1 MDIYQI
7 IISSMLTVVVL
18 TGLSMMSRVR
28 TAASGNLLS
37 SLAVFVGIGVTR
49 LFNEIMSVWTIW
61 VAVAVGAFIGT
72 LMAGRVQMIQ
82 MPQTVALFNGLG
94 GGASALV
101 GILSSLGIGFSSMQA
116 DSIQAHGYWPFVQFT
131 GLLAVAVGTIT
142 LVGSLVAAGKLHRV
156 LSQRPVVWPLHS
168 LATLLFL
175 LLTPAFP
182 GR

>member
-28 TAASGNLLS
+28 TAAAGNLLS
-37 SLAVFVGIGVTR
+37 SLAVFVGIGVTL

-101 GILSSLGIGFSSMQA
+101 GILFRDAPDREADGGVLEHGFPWEKPQVLGDERRCATRFVDGFPTQEHRA
-116 DSIQAHGYWPFVQFT
+116 LRRFQKACDHVQR
-131 GLLAVAVGTIT
+131 GRL
-142 LVGSLVAAGKLHRV
+142 SAA
-156 LSQRPVVWPLHS
+156 
-168 LATLLFL
+168 
-175 LLTPAFP
+175 
-182 GR
+182 